1 MPTAAVFKKHVLIT
15 GSTSG
20 IGLATAIKISQ
31 ARPTRIVLNGRNQQR
46 GEAALN
52 KLRSQAPDVEAIF
65 VAADVSTP
73 IGAQHLLDQTSVF
86 LSGKLNV
93 LVNSAGGDFSPVL
106 FHEMPLEQVEKIF
119 SHWVMSTIYC
129 CRLAMPIL
137 AEGAA
142 IINIASDAGKVPT
155 PGESVIGG
163 AMAAITMFSRT
174 LAMEAKRHHIRVNA
188 ITPSLVNNTLTFKR
202 VTEDGFSAKL
212 FAKAIKAAHLGV
224 TEPEDV
230 AALIAFLASDDA
242 KRITGQVISVNGGIS
257 A

>member
-1 MPTAAVFKKHVLIT
+1 
-15 GSTSG
+15 
-20 IGLATAIKISQ
+20 
-31 ARPTRIVLNGRNQQR
+31 
-46 GEAALN
+46 
-52 KLRSQAPDVEAIF
+52 
-65 VAADVSTP
+65 
-73 IGAQHLLDQTSVF
+73 
-86 LSGKLNV
+86 
-93 LVNSAGGDFSPVL
+93 
-106 FHEMPLEQVEKIF
+106 
-119 SHWVMSTIYC
+119 
-129 CRLAMPIL
+129 MPIL
-137 AEGAA
+137 ADGAA

-174 LAMEAKRHHIRVNA
+174 LAMEAKRRHIRVNA

-242 KRITGQVISVNGGIS
+242 KRITGQVISINGGIS